1 VVVKT
6 AHLVVAAVL
15 VAACS
20 SAQAPTIEL
29 PDDTVAGFQQPARAD
44 QSETRARVPAAAQ
57 GFEGG
62 SAVWI
67 AYPGDADPIYG
78 RDVDM
83 PVIAASLYKLA
94 VMVHIESLIEAH
106 KLKPTD
112 TLPILDEDVTV
123 DGSYYFAGAEV
134 PIDEA
139 LEAMITLSDNGTGNA
154 FVRTYGVAINATME
168 RYKIPG
174 LRIGVNGEDH
184 MATARGVGILLGR
197 IAEKRL
203 VSRAASERML
213 ARLGRQ
219 EIGGR
224 LDARLPD
231 GAKIAH
237 KTGDLPGLAHD
248 AGVVFTPAGPR
259 VVVVI
264 TWDAREDSAHE
275 LMARIGQAVYET
287 AR

>member
-1 VVVKT
+1 MKA

-15 VAACS
+15 LSACS
-20 SAQAPTIEL
+20 AEAPTVEL
-29 PDDTVAGFQQPARAD
+29 PEVAGFQQTARAD
-44 QSETRARVPAAAQ
+44 QSETRARVDAATAE
-57 GFEGG
+57 FEGG

-67 AYPGDADPIYG
+67 SYPGGVEPIYG
-78 RDVDM
+78 RNVDE

-94 VMVHIESLIEAH
+94 VMVHVESLIEQH
-106 KLKPTD
+106 KLKPAD
-112 TLPILDEDVTV
+112 TLAILDEDVTA
-123 DGSYYFAGAEV
+123 DGSYVFAGAEV

-139 LEAMITLSDNGTGNA
+139 LELMITVSDNGTAMA
-154 FVRTYGVAINATME
+154 FVRTYGAAINTTLD
-168 RYKIPG
+168 RYRIPG
-174 LRIGVNGEDH
+174 LRIGENGEDH
-184 MATARGVGILLGR
+184 VATARGVGTLLGKM
-197 IAEKRL
+197 AERRL

-224 LDARLPD
+224 LDARLPE
-231 GAKIAH
+231 GTQIAH

-248 AGVVFTPAGPR
+248 AGIVFTPAGPR

-264 TWDAREDSAHE
+264 TWDAPQDSAHD